1 MPAKKPK
8 GEYAI
13 QTVTNALRV
22 LDAFRNADDYGVTEL
37 ASRLHLHKNNVF
49 RLLATLEQQ
58 GYIEQLKPTDRYRLG
73 IRSFEL
79 GQAFTRGRSLHTRAH
94 RYLEE
99 VAEETGE
106 SAHLAIM
113 REYEVVYIDGVTSDQ
128 LISTG
133 SLLGRRLPLHCTAAG
148 KILLGCAPDA
158 LREEY
163 DRTVVA
169 KIGLTDR
176 TPSTMTDPHK
186 LFEHIRSARV
196 AGFALEIEECV
207 AGLCC
212 AAAPVYDSD
221 GTAIAAISVAGPVFR
236 IGENDLLG
244 RVARSVV
251 GAAERLSQDLGY
263 AASQ

>member
-1 MPAKKPK
+1 MPGKKPK

-13 QTVTNALRV
+13 QTVANALRV
-22 LDAFRNADDYGVTEL
+22 LDAFRDADDYGVTEL
-37 ASRLHLHKNNVF
+37 ANRLHLHKNNVF

-73 IRSFEL
+73 VRSFEL
-79 GQAFTRGRSLHTRAH
+79 SRAFTRGRSLHTRAH

-99 VAEETGE
+99 AAAETGE

-113 REYEVVYIDGVTSDQ
+113 REFEVVYIDGVASDQ
-128 LISTG
+128 LIATG
-133 SLLGRRLPLHCTAAG
+133 SLIGRQLPLHCTAAG
-148 KILLGCAPDA
+148 KILLGCAPDD
-158 LREEY
+158 LREEF

-169 KIGLTDR
+169 ESGLTVR
-176 TPSTMTDPHK
+176 TPNTIGDPHK
-186 LFEHIRSARV
+186 FFEHIRSARV

-207 AGLCC
+207 DGLCC

-236 IGENDLLG
+236 IGKDDLLG
-244 RVARSVV
+244 RVALAVV
-251 GAAERLSQDLGY
+251 GAAERLSRDLGY
-263 AASQ
+263 AAPE